1 MEKIPYSLYT
11 VRFSDCDPFAHLNNA
26 RYIDY
31 FLNAREDHLKNVYDM
46 DLKTFYQQGMT
57 WFVGG
62 HEIQYLKPAD
72 YNETVRI
79 QTSLIK
85 ALPDALL
92 VEMVMTDEAQ
102 SHIKSVMWTRFIP
115 VNLKTGK
122 RENHPEAF
130 MAFAKSVEDE
140 LQHVAFSDRV
150 KSLMLAIKETAQ

>member
-1 MEKIPYSLYT
+1 MEKKPSSTYT
-11 VRFSDCDPFAHLNNA
+11 IRFNDCDPFAHLNNA

-31 FLNAREDHLKNVYDM
+31 FLNAREDHLKNIYDM

-122 RENHPEAF
+122 RENHPETF
-130 MAFAKSVEDE
+130 MAFAKSVEDKLE
-140 LQHVAFSDRV
+140 PVTFPERV
-150 KSLMLAIKETAQ
+150 KSLMVAIKEMAQ